1 MLAFGPILNTERRK
15 MEKEYKAIVNVQYRI
30 GFTSTSPE
38 QAKIDAQ
45 TLLDD
50 GIQYHKEEVVKEHVV
65 EVIKST

>member
-1 MLAFGPILNTERRK
+1 
-15 MEKEYKAIVNVQYRI
+15 MEKEYKAIVNVQYII

-38 QAKIDAQ
+38 HAKIDSQ

-50 GIQYHKEEVVKEHVV
+50 GIQYHNEEVVKEHVV